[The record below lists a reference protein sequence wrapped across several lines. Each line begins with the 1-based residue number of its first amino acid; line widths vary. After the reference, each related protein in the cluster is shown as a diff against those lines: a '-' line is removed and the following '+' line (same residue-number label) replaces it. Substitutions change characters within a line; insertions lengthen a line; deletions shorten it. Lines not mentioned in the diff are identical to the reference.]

1 MIENYI
7 NIKWLNS
14 IMQTQCFEIENYMQ
28 NKTRVVL
35 RLSSNTAGN
44 SNDSSF
50 LHTLLLN
57 HGQDGAFKSI
67 F

>member
-1 MIENYI
+1 MFWNW
-7 NIKWLNS
+7 KLNKS
-14 IMQTQCFEIENYMQ
+14 KSAIQ

-35 RLSSNTAGN
+35 RLPSNTAGN

>member
-1 MIENYI
+1 MTQFNSS
-7 NIKWLNS
+7 NIKLSNLQLNKLNS
-14 IMQTQCFEIENYMQ
+14 AIK
-28 NKTRVVL
+28 NKMKVVL